1 MQVPFGRARRS
12 VLDEELPGSL
22 EEARHVLLEH
32 RFVLLHSRK
41 GKVFELLE
49 LVIKDIHL
57 FFDILA
63 RNGAVAEVGL
73 AQDTPAAFPQT
84 RELASL
90 QRQCNIDSALTL
102 KEETTATERNEIQ

>member
-32 RFVLLHSRK
+32 HFVSLVIRMIVHSCK
-41 GKVFELLE
+41 WKVFELLE
-49 LVIKDIHL
+49 LIIKDMHL

-63 RNGAVAEVGL
+63 RNGAVAEAGL

-90 QRQCNIDSALTL
+90 QRQCNIDSALPL
-102 KEETTATERNEIQ
+102 QHLL